1 MLAIRPEQM
10 KVFEDVAMRRFEDEM
25 VEHVKSNA
33 IRARLCKVLG
43 DEQLRVAIRQTITR
57 AGKFGFTNR
66 GPIRL
71 YIELAFLFGSDFDTD
86 PQYPAIGKILK
97 TDGEQME
104 RAEQIHQ
111 WVLDYQK
118 KVYGPEAQNVPKA
131 LQALSDFAQKKVP
144 FTANNLVADMLDE
157 MTQAFPQKAAHVGEA
172 ALKALIQEGRTEARN
187 HRLPIRG
194 EALLATLK
202 YGFGHGCTD
211 DPLYPWILQTLK
223 DEKITDPPARAER
236 LEKKAMTW
244 LETVLARHREGAKT

>member
-1 MLAIRPEQM
+1 
-10 KVFEDVAMRRFEDEM
+10 
-25 VEHVKSNA
+25 
-33 IRARLCKVLG
+33 
-43 DEQLRVAIRQTITR
+43 
-57 AGKFGFTNR
+57 
-66 GPIRL
+66 
-71 YIELAFLFGSDFDTD
+71 
-86 PQYPAIGKILK
+86 
-97 TDGEQME
+97 
-104 RAEQIHQ
+104 
-111 WVLDYQK
+111 
-118 KVYGPEAQNVPKA
+118 
-131 LQALSDFAQKKVP
+131 
-144 FTANNLVADMLDE
+144 

>member
-86 PQYPAIGKILK
+86 PQYPAIGKI
-97 TDGEQME
+97 D
-104 RAEQIHQ
+104 
-111 WVLDYQK
+111 
-118 KVYGPEAQNVPKA
+118 
-131 LQALSDFAQKKVP
+131 
-144 FTANNLVADMLDE
+144 AN
-157 MTQAFPQKAAHVGEA
+157 
-172 ALKALIQEGRTEARN
+172 AR
-187 HRLPIRG
+187 L
-194 EALLATLK
+194 LLAAFAKGANRREL
-202 YGFGHGCTD
+202 
-211 DPLYPWILQTLK
+211 
-223 DEKITDPPARAER
+223 R
-236 LEKKAMTW
+236 LC
-244 LETVLARHREGAKT
+244 VSCPRDS